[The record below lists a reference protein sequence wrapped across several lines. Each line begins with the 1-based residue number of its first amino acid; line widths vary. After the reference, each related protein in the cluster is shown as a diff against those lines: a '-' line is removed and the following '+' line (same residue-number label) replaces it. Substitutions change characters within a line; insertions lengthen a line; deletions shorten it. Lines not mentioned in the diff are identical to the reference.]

1 MPIILDISDGKCKN
15 IGSCQ
20 SLWFNKKIR
29 CKSKQYFYY
38 DDWYGKNVYTIS
50 DLLNPPLPGFKLF
63 EELILDFDIS
73 NKDRRKYNFLIKNI
87 PNFWLENRNKE
98 EMNVVDDI
106 IINLVQTKKVPRYA
120 YKILYGS
127 CTPDNRYEY
136 WNDKVSVPHDVN
148 WETIH
153 SVNFKCTID
162 TRLRSLYF
170 KIFHNA
176 IALNNFLFKIK
187 RKDTPN
193 CSFCD
198 KKPETMVHLFCN
210 CDIVIPMWQDLLLII
225 RSKYKSDVVLN
236 DFKKMFGV
244 PSDTFLSFLF
254 LSLKSYIHTCKF
266 RNITPTSAAFKI
278 YMRTQKET
286 EYYIAKKRG
295 KLQFHFKKWSFDF

>member
-1 MPIILDISDGKCKN
+1 
-15 IGSCQ
+15 
-20 SLWFNKKIR
+20 
-29 CKSKQYFYY
+29 
-38 DDWYGKNVYTIS
+38 
-50 DLLNPPLPGFKLF
+50 
-63 EELILDFDIS
+63 
-73 NKDRRKYNFLIKNI
+73 
-87 PNFWLENRNKE
+87 
-98 EMNVVDDI
+98 MNVVDERLLLI
-106 IINLVQTKKVPRYA
+106 LFKQKKVPRYA

-136 WNDKVSVPHDVN
+136 WNDKVSVTHDVN

-187 RKDTPN
+187 WTNTPN
-193 CSFCD
+193 SSFCD
-198 KKPETMVHLFCN
+198 KKPETIVNLFCN
-210 CDIVIPMWQDLLLII
+210 CDVVIPIWQDLLLII

-236 DFKKMFGV
+236 DFKKMSGV

-254 LSLKSYIHTCKF
+254 LSLKNYIYTCTF

-286 EYYIAKKRG
+286 
-295 KLQFHFKKWSFDF
+295 